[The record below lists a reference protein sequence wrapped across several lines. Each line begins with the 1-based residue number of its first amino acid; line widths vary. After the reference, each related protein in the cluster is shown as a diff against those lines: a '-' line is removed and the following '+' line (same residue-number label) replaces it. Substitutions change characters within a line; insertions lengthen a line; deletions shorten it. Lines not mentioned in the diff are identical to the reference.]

1 MKFGV
6 GIVSNQPLPKV
17 VAQVKL
23 AEELGYESAWLID
36 SQLTCRELYVTLTAC
51 ALATSTIKL
60 AAGVTA
66 PHTRHPSVTASAFA
80 SLNEIAEGR
89 LILGVSI
96 GNTLVRTIGVR
107 PAKVRELE
115 GYVGTVR
122 GLLDNHTVQFEGGVE
137 GKITWL
143 EGPTGIPIYVA
154 ASGPRLTR
162 AAGRMADGVLLHYGA
177 LPHRIREGIELVR
190 AGAEDAER
198 SLSQVDLNAWVI
210 TSVSRDG
217 DLARDHVRG
226 RVAVM
231 LGMIDLGRFSEEER
245 EAIGRIREGSDFS
258 QVTSSDS
265 GPGPPELDGFIDM
278 FTLAGT
284 PREVGAKVQALS
296 AVSEL
301 SQIVITLPVSGGRF
315 PSVES
320 IMRDFAEGVMGV

>member
-1 MKFGV
+1 
-6 GIVSNQPLPKV
+6 
-17 VAQVKL
+17 
-23 AEELGYESAWLID
+23 
-36 SQLTCRELYVTLTAC
+36 
-51 ALATSTIKL
+51 
-60 AAGVTA
+60 
-66 PHTRHPSVTASAFA
+66 
-80 SLNEIAEGR
+80 LNEIAEGR

-115 GYVGTVR
+115 DYVGTVR
-122 GLLDNHTVQFEGGVE
+122 GLLDNQKVQFEGGVE

-177 LPHRIREGIELVR
+177 LPHRIREGIDLVR
-190 AGAEDAER
+190 AGTEDAER

-210 TSVSRDG
+210 TSVSSDG
-217 DLARDHVRG
+217 DLAREHVRG

-231 LGMIDLGRFSEEER
+231 LDMIDLGRFSQEER

-258 QVTSSDS
+258 QVASSDS
-265 GPGPPELDGFIDM
+265 GPGLPELDGFIDM

-284 PREVGAKVQALS
+284 PQEVGAKVQTLATI
-296 AVSEL
+296 SEL
-301 SQIVITLPVSGGRF
+301 SQIVITLPASGGRF
-315 PSVES
+315 PSIES
-320 IMRDFAEGVMGV
+320 IMRDFAKGVMGA

>member
-6 GIVSNQPLPKV
+6 GIVSNEPLPKV

-23 AEELGYESAWLID
+23 AEELGYESVWLID

-51 ALATSTIKL
+51 ALATSRIKL

-115 GYVGTVR
+115 CYVGTVR
-122 GLLDNHTVQFEGGVE
+122 GLLDNQKVQFEGGIE

-154 ASGPRLTR
+154 ASGPRLTM

-190 AGAEDAER
+190 GGAEDVGRA
-198 SLSQVDLNAWVI
+198 LSQVDLSAWVI
-210 TSVSRDG
+210 TSVSPDG
-217 DLARDHVRG
+217 DLAREHVRG

-231 LGMIDLGRFSEEER
+231 LDMIDLGRFSQEER
-245 EAIGRIREGSDFS
+245 EAIGRIKQGSDFS
-258 QVTSSDS
+258 QIANSDS
-265 GPGPPELDGFIDM
+265 GPGPPELDRFIDM

-284 PREVGAKVQALS
+284 PQEVGAKVQALF
-296 AVSEL
+296 AVTEI
-301 SQIVITLPVSGGRF
+301 SQIVITLPASGGRF
-315 PSVES
+315 PSIES
-320 IMRDFAEGVMGV
+320 IMRDFAKGVM